1 MLTLNSILSG
11 LSSEKIDQVVAK
23 GIVGGSHGNS
33 GTNTESVV
41 SMGSDSNSGSGTNTN
56 TGTGS

>member
-1 MLTLNSILSG
+1 MLTLKSILSG

-33 GTNTESVV
+33 GSNSESSV
-41 SMGSDSNSGSGTNTN
+41 SMSSDSNTGTGTNTN
-56 TGTGS
+56 TNTGL